1 MITFSEYLKD
11 IGEGLKSALGSYN
24 KAVGS
29 YTGRLLPQGK
39 KLEELGATS
48 NKKSMPEIKVIED
61 AARMVRGEG

>member
-1 MITFSEYLKD
+1 MGMFSFLKD
-11 IGEGLKSALGSYN
+11 IGEGLKSALGNYN

-48 NKKSMPEIKVIED
+48 NKKSIPEIKMIED
-61 AARMVRGEG
+61 TARELNNE